1 MLYIGAFLVGIV
13 SHTVLPL
20 WIFPVPYL
28 SRIPG
33 GLLLVL
39 SAAFARW
46 AFWTMRRV
54 GTTANPKKASQVLAT
69 GGPFQFSRNP
79 IYLAMTGLYVGLALL
94 INSYWPLTL
103 LVQPGLNT

>member
-1 MLYIGAFLVGIV
+1 
-13 SHTVLPL
+13 
-20 WIFPVPYL
+20 
-28 SRIPG
+28 
-33 GLLLVL
+33 
-39 SAAFARW
+39 
-46 AFWTMRRV
+46 MRRV

-103 LVQPGLNT
+103 LVPLLALMEWGVIRREEHYLAEKFGEPYTCYKTKVRRWF